1 MSGGGD
7 TGREPL
13 SARVRRSK
21 FSLIW
26 LIPVVA
32 FAIAAYLGV
41 RALRSEGPEITI
53 TFNTGDGLVAGQTQV
68 RHKAVQLGQVEGVRL
83 SDDLKS
89 VLVKVKMRRDA
100 EPYLT
105 ENARFWVVRP
115 RLSSGSIS
123 GIETLISG
131 SYIEMDPGTRKGAEK
146 TQFVGLEQPPGVRS
160 GEPGRVFKLKAESI
174 GSLGQGSPVFYR
186 DIPVG
191 EVLGYD
197 IGNGLGPVTVSIFVR
212 APYDEFVREGTHFWN
227 ASGLSVNL
235 GSTGVHVEVASLQAL
250 LAGGIA
256 FSVPREGQPDKAAAS
271 NAEFKLYANADD
283 ARSAG
288 YKTRQ
293 VFVTY
298 FESSVRGLAQGSP
311 VEFFGI
317 QVGVVTEVELEFDP
331 KGANARIK
339 VTFEVQPG
347 RLDNPEIAAADP
359 IAVSKRLVARG
370 MRAQLQTSNFLTGS
384 LVLGLG
390 FVPNAPPAEV
400 EVHGDV
406 AVIPSAGGGLDNI
419 LASLTSIS
427 NKLEQVPL
435 DQIGANLNDTLRSAS
450 GALGS
455 IQDLAKK
462 ADSGLSPVFQR
473 LPAITG
479 ALQDAA
485 TRATRTF
492 GSLEA
497 GYGRESQFNRE
508 LERSLAQVGD
518 AARSIRLLAD
528 FLDRHPEA
536 LVRGRAGSGR

>member
-1 MSGGGD
+1 MSEAGENGK
-7 TGREPL
+7 EPL

-26 LIPVVA
+26 LIPIIA

-53 TFNTGDGLVAGQTQV
+53 TFGTGDGLVAGQTQV

-83 SDDLKS
+83 SDDLRR
-89 VLVKVKMRRDA
+89 VLVRVKMRRDA

-115 RLSSGSIS
+115 RLSSGSVS

-131 SYIEMDPGTRKGAEK
+131 SYIEMDPGSRKGAEK
-146 TQFVGLEQPPGVRS
+146 NQFVGLEQPPGVRS
-160 GEPGRVFKLKAESI
+160 GEPGRVFQLKAESI

-186 DIPVG
+186 DITVG

-197 IGNGLGPVTVSIFVR
+197 LGNGIGPVTVSVFVR

-235 GSTGVHVEVASLQAL
+235 GSAGVHVEVASLQAL
-250 LAGGIA
+250 LAGGVA
-256 FSVPREGQPDKAAAS
+256 FSVPRDGQPDKPAPV

-298 FESSVRGLAQGSP
+298 FESSVRGLAKGSA

-317 QVGVVTEVELEFDP
+317 QVGVVTDVELEFDP
-331 KGANARIK
+331 RGANARVK

-370 MRAQLQTSNFLTGS
+370 MRAQLQTSSFLTGTM
-384 LVLGLG
+384 VLSLG
-390 FVPNAPPAEV
+390 FVPNTPPADV
-400 EVHGDV
+400 EMQGDV
-406 AVIPSAGGGLDNI
+406 AVIPSAGGGLDNV
-419 LASLTSIS
+419 LSSLTSIS
-427 NKLEQVPL
+427 SKLDQLPL
-435 DQIGANLNDTLRSAS
+435 DQIGANLNDMLRSAS

-455 IQDLAKK
+455 VQALAQK
-462 ADSGLSPVFQR
+462 ADTGLSPVLQR

-485 TRATRTF
+485 SRATRTF
-492 GSLEA
+492 GSLET

-508 LERSLAQVGD
+508 MERALAQVGD

-536 LVRGRAGSGR
+536 LVRGRAGSSQ